1 MEMRMRAAR
10 VTGVGGI
17 GRFCCMAVGY
27 WADGVREA
35 GRWHWAGGVEV
46 GWIHLWAE
54 SKVCY

>member
-1 MEMRMRAAR
+1 
-10 VTGVGGI
+10 
-17 GRFCCMAVGY
+17 MAVGY